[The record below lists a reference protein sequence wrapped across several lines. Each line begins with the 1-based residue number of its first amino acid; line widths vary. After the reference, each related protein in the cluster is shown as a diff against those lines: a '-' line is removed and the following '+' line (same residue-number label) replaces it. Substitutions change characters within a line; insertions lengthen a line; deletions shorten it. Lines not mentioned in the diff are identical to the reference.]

1 MLNTNSNQFV
11 HSKLIYAC
19 AISPKSTIDNQRII
33 LGTIGSGGQQIIQLQ
48 SAQEGYK
55 IKTYHLH
62 NAFSA
67 KLLFLNQTEGNDRFV
82 SAGEKLQI
90 FKSEDQKI
98 SHICD
103 LIPLSKEYVGPTFAL
118 DFHYEQQN
126 RLISGSLDPTIRIWD
141 LEKRKCQYQFIAY
154 DISKEPDQY
163 TLDLNL
169 GRDSNIL
176 AFLNNY
182 NQIGIY
188 DIRTKMGMHKIK
200 GKLQY
205 NQVIWNKK
213 QENNLIA
220 IDYEAGLIDFYDTR
234 DFKNKYKRIR
244 TDHRQIVKAEWFQ
257 DRNSLVTAGLDR
269 QIILYEGDKYL
280 EPCLCLTKNY
290 DIDNF
295 CCQNNLFGVVSE
307 YSFEVFSF
315 ETQ

>member
-1 MLNTNSNQFV
+1 MYQEHTINGEMNEIKRRRMNELQPKIHIYKQIQASVSVIEDAKQLISLGGTSDEISMLNEEIQTQIEYL
-11 HSKLIYAC
+11 KKYQDEALTQLIEQDEYDHIRQLNVEVRA
-19 AISPKSTIDNQRII
+19 
-33 LGTIGSGGQQIIQLQ
+33 GVGGS
-48 SAQEGYK
+48 E
-55 IKTYHLH
+55 
-62 NAFSA
+62 
-67 KLLFLNQTEGNDRFV
+67 
-82 SAGEKLQI
+82 
-90 FKSEDQKI
+90 
-98 SHICD
+98 
-103 LIPLSKEYVGPTFAL
+103 
-118 DFHYEQQN
+118 
-126 RLISGSLDPTIRIWD
+126 GSLFAEDIIGMIQNYASLQNWD
-141 LEKRKCQYQFIAY
+141 CRV
-154 DISKEPDQY
+154 ISIQKDTQIGKGCKTGQY
-163 TLDLNL
+163 TLDLNV

-280 EPCLCLTKNY
+280 EPCFGLTKNY